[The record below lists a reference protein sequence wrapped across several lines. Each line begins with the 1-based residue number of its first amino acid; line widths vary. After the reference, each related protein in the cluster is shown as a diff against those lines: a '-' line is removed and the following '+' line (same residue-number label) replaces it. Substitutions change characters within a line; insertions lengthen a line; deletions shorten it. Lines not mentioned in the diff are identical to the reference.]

1 MSLHAAVVRLELMIP
16 GARSLKDKRR
26 TVKSMV
32 DRMHSRMRVSVAETD
47 LHDLHRRAEIGL
59 AVVAASERDLE
70 RLLGELQR
78 IAEES
83 PEAVVASWEELD

>member
-1 MSLHAAVVRLELMIP
+1 MIP